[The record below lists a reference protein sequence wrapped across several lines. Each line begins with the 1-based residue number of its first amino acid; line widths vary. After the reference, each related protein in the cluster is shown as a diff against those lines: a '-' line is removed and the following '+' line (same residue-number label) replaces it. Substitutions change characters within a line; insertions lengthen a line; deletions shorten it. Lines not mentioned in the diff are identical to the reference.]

1 MAMPHRI
8 EDEVVAKE
16 AVDVG
21 TLVAENA
28 SLRERLLRAL
38 ADAENTRR
46 RAARETEESRRY
58 AIADFARELLIVL
71 DNLQRTIAAAEAAG
85 ASSLEGMPLVEG
97 VRATLRVLMRTLESF
112 EVRSIE
118 ALGHRFDPNVHE
130 AIMEVEDPAQ
140 PPGTVVRVVE
150 QGYMINDRLLR
161 PARVIVAKR
170 PAGFGSDEQTG
181 AGSAAFPLDHSR

>member
-1 MAMPHRI
+1 MPHRI

-28 SLRERLLRAL
+28 SLRDRLMRAL

-46 RAARETEESRRY
+46 RAARETEESRQY

-71 DNLQRTIAAAEAAG
+71 DNLQRTIVAAEAAG
-85 ASSLEGMPLVEG
+85 APSLEGAALVEG
-97 VRATLRVLMRTLESF
+97 VRATLRILMRTLESF
-112 EVRSIE
+112 KVRPIE

-130 AIMEVEDPAQ
+130 AVMEVEDSAQ

-150 QGYMINDRLLR
+150 EGYMINDRLLR
-161 PARVIVAKR
+161 PARVIVSKR
-170 PAGFGSDEQTG
+170 PADFGSDEQTG
-181 AGSAAFPLDHSR
+181 AGSAAFPLDHPR